1 MDVQKAQ
8 KIVSRAVS
16 GRARWGK
23 LYACENTM
31 EEVLDALMCLDEA
44 MILAVNHQDNL
55 VEKEDLTKARRQ
67 VTAAK
72 AREARQKKQI
82 AKLEEKVE
90 QLEKEVWDWSEQCGN
105 QEAFIRHLQGECPE
119 NCKNCG
125 E

>member
-8 KIVSRAVS
+8 KIVSRAIS

-23 LYACENTM
+23 LFFCENNM
-31 EEVLDALMCLDEA
+31 EEVLDALIVLDEA
-44 MILAVNHQDNL
+44 MVLAVNHQDNL

-82 AKLEEKVE
+82 KKLEAEVWHLTE
-90 QLEKEVWDWSEQCGN
+90 QLGVMQEKLERDQLIERLGAQK
-105 QEAFIRHLQGECPE
+105 EE
-119 NCKNCG
+119 NTP
-125 E
+125 

>member
-1 MDVQKAQ
+1 MDVTKAQ
-8 KIVSRAVS
+8 KIVSRAIS

-23 LYACENTM
+23 LYYCENTI

-44 MILAVNHQDNL
+44 MVLAVNHQDNL

-82 AKLEEKVE
+82 KKLEGD
-90 QLEKEVWDWSEQCGN
+90 LSEANLAIKALKN
-105 QEAFIRHLQGECPE
+105 QIDSMATSRAQNEE
-119 NCKNCG
+119 NTP
-125 E
+125 

>member
-1 MDVQKAQ
+1 MDVKKAQ
-8 KIVSRAVS
+8 QIVSKAIS

-23 LYACENTM
+23 LYYCENSM
-31 EEVLDALMCLDEA
+31 EEVLDALMCLDQE

-82 AKLEEKVE
+82 KKLEQEIWHLTE
-90 QLEKEVWDWSEQCGN
+90 QLGVMREKLEGISETS
-105 QEAFIRHLQGECPE
+105 E
-119 NCKNCG
+119 
-125 E
+125 